1 MILPSLR
8 ELGAD
13 ADCAE
18 TTSQVGEAE
27 RKLKLA
33 LKAAE
38 EATKESAKKLKALE
52 AEVARLKAEVGAP
65 TLERAGEGKG
75 KGARTGY

>member
-1 MILPSLR
+1 M
-8 ELGAD
+8 
-13 ADCAE
+13 
-18 TTSQVGEAE
+18 GEAE

-52 AEVARLKAEVGAP
+52 AEVARLKAEV
-65 TLERAGEGKG
+65 RAIPFIYAGKSS
-75 KGARTGY
+75 THSSPL